1 MFGICHRILYQKI
14 IKVEPISSQEAW
26 TLFMDKLGHD
36 TLLPPEVEQIEK
48 FVARECAGLPLGII
62 TMAETMRGV
71 VDICEWRNALHEL
84 KESKVRKEDMEPKVF
99 YILRFSYTHLSDSD
113 LQRCFLY
120 CAVFPEDFMIPRKGL
135 VRYLIDEG
143 VIKGFNSRV
152 VEFDKGHSML
162 NRLENICLLEGAK
175 MYGDRS
181 CVKMHDLIRDMAI
194 QILQENSQVIAKAG
208 AQLKEFL
215 DAEEWTENLT
225 RVSLTHNQIKEIPFS
240 HSPRCSNLSTL
251 LL

>member
-1 MFGICHRILYQKI
+1 
-14 IKVEPISSQEAW
+14 
-26 TLFMDKLGHD
+26 MDKLGHD

-152 VEFDKGHSML
+152 VEFDEGHSML

-240 HSPRCSNLSTL
+240 HLIST
-251 LL
+251 

>member
-62 TMAETMRGV
+62 TMAGTMRGV

-99 YILRFSYTHLSDSD
+99 YILRFSYTHPSDSD

-143 VIKGFNSRV
+143 VIKGFNSMV
-152 VEFDKGHSML
+152 VEFDKGHSMF
-162 NRLENICLLEGAK
+162 NRLENVFLLEGAK

-181 CVKMHDLIRDMAI
+181 CVKMQDLIRNMASKYCKRT
-194 QILQENSQVIAKAG
+194 LKSLLKQV
-208 AQLKEFL
+208 
-215 DAEEWTENLT
+215 
-225 RVSLTHNQIKEIPFS
+225 HN
-240 HSPRCSNLSTL
+240 
-251 LL
+251 

>member
-1 MFGICHRILYQKI
+1 
-14 IKVEPISSQEAW
+14 
-26 TLFMDKLGHD
+26 MDKLGHD

-120 CAVFPEDFMIPRKGL
+120 CAVFPED
-135 VRYLIDEG
+135 
-143 VIKGFNSRV
+143 
-152 VEFDKGHSML
+152 
-162 NRLENICLLEGAK
+162 
-175 MYGDRS
+175 
-181 CVKMHDLIRDMAI
+181 
-194 QILQENSQVIAKAG
+194 
-208 AQLKEFL
+208 
-215 DAEEWTENLT
+215 LT
-225 RVSLTHNQIKEIPFS
+225 LGRIW
-240 HSPRCSNLSTL
+240 
-251 LL
+251 